1 MGRGTGVTKREHKH
15 PLLIVAIV
23 AVLVFAVRFSSFILP
38 HTTRV
43 DPHINLSEDRTRK
56 ITESQHQQQ
65 IAAFVAV
72 TEGEVFRT
80 EERIR
85 EASALAIATSL
96 FSASESLNK
105 RLPATVTDLVIGTR
119 NAGLLPPGLQL
130 LGNDGSVTSPHS
142 KLTVRYRPEPLGIEV
157 VSMGKVPL
165 DGPALLVRVDGTNK
179 EGATLYVA
187 SSLEQTILPNP
198 FAREAEIFALG
209 FTSQPLRAAKLPKP

>member
-1 MGRGTGVTKREHKH
+1 MTKTEHKH
-15 PLLIVAIV
+15 PLWIVSTV
-23 AVLVFAVRFSSFILP
+23 ALMVFAVRFSSFIFP

-56 ITESQHQQQ
+56 ITESQRQQQ
-65 IAAFVAV
+65 IAAFVSV

-85 EASALAIATSL
+85 EASALATATSL
-96 FSASESLNK
+96 FSASQSLN
-105 RLPATVTDLVIGTR
+105 RRAPANVTDLVIGTR
-119 NAGLLPPGLQL
+119 DAGLLPPGLEL
-130 LGNDGSVTSPHS
+130 LGTDGSVTSPHS

-157 VSMGKVPL
+157 VSVGKVAL

-187 SSLEQTILPNP
+187 SSLEQTMLPNA

-209 FTSQPLRAAKLPKP
+209 FATEPIRTAKPPNP